1 MVGFSHF
8 PPFSFSIF
16 QKCDLMAKD
25 KKSFVL
31 YADLLKSIEHLTN
44 EEKGILF
51 NHLLEYVNDK
61 NPILTDRLILT
72 AWKPI
77 ELQLKR
83 DLQEWEVIKVDRS
96 KSGVLGNLK
105 RWNLDLYDKVV
116 ANELSL
122 QDAEI
127 IAKHRKTSH
136 PDKINRNGSQ
146 DVANIAVNVTDTV
159 TDTVNVNESEN
170 TANFRATISPDFQ
183 MMTIDDCRK
192 KYDIENVAKREQ
204 VAMNLKVNPQ
214 QIILLQNNFDQMLKS
229 KVDKKLFKD
238 YTDHFANWASKLTRE
253 QAIEKIKASVV
264 IDQPKKLTL
273 QERYG
278 Q

>member
-1 MVGFSHF
+1 
-8 PPFSFSIF
+8 
-16 QKCDLMAKD
+16 MAEN

-31 YADLLKSIEHLTN
+31 YADLLKSIDHLTN

-83 DLQEWEVIKVDRS
+83 DLQEWEVIKIDRS

-116 ANELSL
+116 SNEISL
-122 QDAEI
+122 QDAEN
-127 IAKHRKTSH
+127 IAKRRKTSH
-136 PDKINRNGSQ
+136 PDNKGRNGSHG
-146 DVANIAVNVTDTV
+146 VANIAVNVTDTV
-159 TDTVNVNESEN
+159 TDTVTVNVNESEN
-170 TANFRATISPDFQ
+170 EANYRATISDDYL

-192 KYDIENVAKREQ
+192 RYDIENVAKREQ

-214 QIILLQNNFDQMLKS
+214 KIILLHNYFDQMLKT

-238 YTDHFANWASKLTRE
+238 YTAHFANWATGLSNEAINKILTSTISITMPKVDLSKYDDYYLNPA
-253 QAIEKIKASVV
+253 Q
-264 IDQPKKLTL
+264 QKK
-273 QERYG
+273 
-278 Q
+278 